1 MSIVLDCMV
10 VIFLLYF
17 LFDGYRKKISISF
30 FEILGTLIALVIA
43 IFLAPYVTNFF
54 YDIFMKDF
62 LISKIELSL
71 TQNASLDPTQKVF
84 SVLNSIPNFIAN
96 SIDSYDVRVD
106 QLTAAVSSATPI
118 DNLITLFKPVT
129 LNVLLAPILYIIF
142 TILFF
147 IFKGVFRLINRYVT
161 LPVLPTVDK
170 ILGALLGLTKGII
183 ILLLVTEVIEF
194 ILKGYFQAPE
204 FINTDIINKSV
215 LFSKLYYIDFK
226 FINRMA

>member
-161 LPVLPTVDK
+161 LPVSPTVDK